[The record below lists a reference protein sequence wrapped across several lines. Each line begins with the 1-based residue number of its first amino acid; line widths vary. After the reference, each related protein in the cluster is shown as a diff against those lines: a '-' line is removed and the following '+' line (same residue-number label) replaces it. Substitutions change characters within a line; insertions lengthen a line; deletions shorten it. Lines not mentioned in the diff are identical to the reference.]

1 MLLTLNRYQPDGDAI
16 FGQLQA
22 VNTPEA
28 FEPMDTL
35 ENLQYAIPTGFY
47 RLRLTHSPRF
57 QELLPIL
64 DGVYGYARDPHNG
77 AQRTGIRI
85 HAGNTIQDT
94 TGCILVGEKS
104 PYLLSLNGEGE
115 QRLLSSRRRLNELVT
130 FLLNYKRLEPY
141 EDIYLEITEPD
152 PYLDADIPYPSELQE
167 P

>member
-1 MLLTLNRYQPDGDAI
+1 MLLTLIRYQPDGDAI
-16 FGQLQA
+16 FGHLQA

-85 HAGNTIQDT
+85 HAGNTIKDT
-94 TGCILVGEKS
+94 TGCILVGERS
-104 PYLLSLNGEGE
+104 PLLLPPQGESE

-130 FLLNYKRLEPY
+130 FLLNYKGLQPH

-152 PYLDADIPYPSELQE
+152 PYPDADIPYPLELQE
-167 P
+167 H